1 MKLLS
6 GSGDQSLVHNGLHN
20 RRSLHPRTRS
30 VVQQSSSREVDE
42 LLSTAVLRLAQVEPG
57 Y

>member
-30 VVQQSSSREVDE
+30 IVQQSSSREVDE